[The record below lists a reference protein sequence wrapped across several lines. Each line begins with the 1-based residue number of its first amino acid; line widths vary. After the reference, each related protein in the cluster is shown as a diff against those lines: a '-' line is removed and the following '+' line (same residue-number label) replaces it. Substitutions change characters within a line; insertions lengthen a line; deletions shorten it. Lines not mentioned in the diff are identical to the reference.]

1 MIDWS
6 QPLSIISI
14 SSFVVMTKSPWFLT
28 LRRHLTSQSFTG
40 IVCHLEPRF
49 PNMMRLCSSLGRE
62 SLRLR
67 AGEAL
72 ELLLLERLAQRD
84 FLRAGELLRSLDL
97 ARLLRGDGER
107 ERLRER

>member
-1 MIDWS
+1 
-6 QPLSIISI
+6 
-14 SSFVVMTKSPWFLT
+14 
-28 LRRHLTSQSFTG
+28 
-40 IVCHLEPRF
+40 
-49 PNMMRLCSSLGRE
+49 MMRLSSVERE

-72 ELLLLERLAQRD
+72 ELLLLERFARRD

>member
-1 MIDWS
+1 MDWS
-6 QPLSIISI
+6 QPLSMISI

-28 LRRHLTSQSFTG
+28 LRRHLTLQSFTG

-49 PNMMRLCSSLGRE
+49 PNMMRLSSFERE

-72 ELLLLERLAQRD
+72 ELLLLECFARRD
-84 FLRAGELLRSLDL
+84 FLRAGELLRCLDL

>member
-1 MIDWS
+1 
-6 QPLSIISI
+6 
-14 SSFVVMTKSPWFLT
+14 
-28 LRRHLTSQSFTG
+28 
-40 IVCHLEPRF
+40 
-49 PNMMRLCSSLGRE
+49 MMRLSSVERE

-72 ELLLLERLAQRD
+72 ELLLLERLARRD

-97 ARLLRGDGER
+97 ARLWRGDGER